1 MHGNDRKLARLFHP
15 HTGKAVVAP
24 LDHGVSEGMLSGLEE
39 LTSLLDMVSR
49 FPVQGIMLNKGAL
62 RAYLHEI
69 PVDVSAVLQL
79 SGGTRHCQPPYA
91 RSLMCSTAEAL
102 RLGADMVAV
111 QVNIANEFE
120 DRMLADLGA
129 IVDEAHGFGTP
140 VLALIAPKG
149 ERVVNEMDPS
159 LINHCI
165 RLGAELGADVTGVPY
180 SGDARSFGRAVAAS
194 SSRVLVTG
202 GPSRADFKSFAAM
215 VEAAMGAGAAG
226 ACIGRNVFQHPNPTE
241 AMRRIVEIVH
251 GKEVLELAEEAL
263 RQAEEALRQA
273 DEAQAAADATAEEA
287 ARDVAGE

>member
-1 MHGNDRKLARLFHP
+1 MHGSDRKLARLFHP

-24 LDHGVSEGMLSGLEE
+24 LDHGVMEGMLTGLEE
-39 LTSLLDMVSR
+39 LPRLLEMVGN
-49 FPVQGIMLNKGAL
+49 FPVQGIVLNKGAM
-62 RAYLHEI
+62 RAHLADV
-69 PVDVSAVLQL
+69 PVDVSAVVQL

-91 RSLMCSTAEAL
+91 RSLMCSTVEAL

-120 DRMLADLGA
+120 DRMLADMGA
-129 IVDEAHGFGTP
+129 IVDEAHGLGVP

-180 SGDARSFGRAVAAS
+180 SGDARSFARAVASS

-202 GPSRADFKSFAAM
+202 GPSRSDFKSFAAM
-215 VEAAMGAGAAG
+215 VEAAMGCGASG
-226 ACIGRNVFQHPNPTE
+226 TCIGRNVFQHPNPTE

-251 GKEVLELAEEAL
+251 GRGILELAEEAL
-263 RQAEEALRQA
+263 RAVEEADLAAEEVVR
-273 DEAQAAADATAEEA
+273 DTAG
-287 ARDVAGE
+287 D

>member
-1 MHGNDRKLARLFHP
+1 MHGSDRKLARLFHP
-15 HTGKAVVAP
+15 HSGKAVVAP
-24 LDHGVSEGMLSGLEE
+24 LDHGVMEGMLPGLEE
-39 LTSLLDMVSR
+39 LPRLLEMVGG
-49 FPVQGIMLNKGAL
+49 FPVQGIVLNKGAM
-62 RAYLHEI
+62 RAHVADV
-69 PVDVSAVLQL
+69 PVDVCAVVQL

-91 RSLMCSTAEAL
+91 RSLMCSTVEAL

-120 DRMLADLGA
+120 DRMLADMGA
-129 IVDEAHGFGTP
+129 IVDEAHGLGVP

-194 SSRVLVTG
+194 SSRVLLTG

-215 VEAAMGAGAAG
+215 VEAAMGCGASG
-226 ACIGRNVFQHPNPTE
+226 TCIGRNVFQHPNPTE

-251 GKEVLELAEEAL
+251 GREVLELAEEAMRVL
-263 RQAEEALRQA
+263 AEA
-273 DEAQAAADATAEEA
+273 DLAAAEA
-287 ARDVAGE
+287 ARDTAGD

>member
-1 MHGNDRKLARLFHP
+1 MHGSDRKLARLFHP

-24 LDHGVSEGMLSGLEE
+24 LDHGVMEGMLTGLEE
-39 LTSLLDMVSR
+39 LPRLLEMVST
-49 FPVQGIMLNKGAL
+49 FPVQGVVLNKGAM
-62 RAYLHEI
+62 RAHVAAVS
-69 PVDVSAVLQL
+69 VDVCAVVQL

-91 RSLMCSTAEAL
+91 RSLMCSTVEAL

-120 DRMLADLGA
+120 DRMLADMGA
-129 IVDEAHGFGTP
+129 IVDEAHGLGVP

-180 SGDARSFGRAVAAS
+180 SGDARSFSRAVASS

-202 GPSRADFKSFAAM
+202 GPSRSDFKSFAAM
-215 VEAAMGAGAAG
+215 VEAAMGCGASG
-226 ACIGRNVFQHPNPTE
+226 TCIGRNVFQHPNPTE

-251 GKEVLELAEEAL
+251 GREILELAEEAL
-263 RQAEEALRQA
+263 RTVEEADLAAEEAVR
-273 DEAQAAADATAEEA
+273 DTAG
-287 ARDVAGE
+287 D

>member
-111 QVNIANEFE
+111 QVNIANELE
-120 DRMLADLGA
+120 DRMLADMGA
-129 IVDEAHGFGTP
+129 IVDEAHGLGVP

-149 ERVVNEMDPS
+149 ERVVNENDPS

-180 SGDARSFGRAVAAS
+180 SGDARSFSRAVAGS
-194 SSRVLVTG
+194 SAPVVVTG

-215 VEAAMGAGAAG
+215 VADALNAGAAG
-226 ACIGRNVFQHPNPTE
+226 TCIGRNVFQHPNPRE
-241 AMRRIVEIVH
+241 AMRRIVELVH
-251 GKEVLELAEEAL
+251 GREELEAAEAALAAS
-263 RQAEEALRQA
+263 RAVQ
-273 DEAQAAADATAEEA
+273 AADADVADGEGDG
-287 ARDVAGE
+287 DVAGD

>member
-1 MHGNDRKLARLFHP
+1 MHGSDRKLARLFHP
-15 HTGKAVVAP
+15 DTGKAVVAP
-24 LDHGVSEGMLSGLEE
+24 LDHGVMEGMLTGLEE
-39 LTSLLDMVSR
+39 LPRLLEMVGN
-49 FPVQGIMLNKGAL
+49 FPVQGIMLNKGAM
-62 RAYLHEI
+62 RAHLADV
-69 PVDVSAVLQL
+69 PVDVMAVVQL

-120 DRMLADLGA
+120 DRMLADMGA
-129 IVDEAHGFGTP
+129 IVDEAHGLGVP

-194 SSRVLVTG
+194 SARVLVTG

-226 ACIGRNVFQHPNPTE
+226 TCIGRNVFQHPNPVE

-251 GKEVLELAEEAL
+251 GREALELAEAAL
-263 RQAEEALRQA
+263 RAA
-273 DEAQAAADATAEEA
+273 DEADAAAAAAAEEA
-287 ARDVAGE
+287 ARDAAGD